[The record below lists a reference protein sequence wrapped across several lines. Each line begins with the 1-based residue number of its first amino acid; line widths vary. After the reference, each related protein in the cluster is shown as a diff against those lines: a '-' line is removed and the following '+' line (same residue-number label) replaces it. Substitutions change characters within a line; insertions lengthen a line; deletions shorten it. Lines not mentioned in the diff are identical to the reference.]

1 MTKREKVQ
9 GIIIAI
15 LSVILVFGVA
25 YFASELKYCKN
36 NSSETPDIELPQI
49 GILEYTTLL
58 NNSDASIIYVAR
70 PTCYYCQQ
78 QEPIVKEIVGEYNL
92 VFNYLNTDELSAE
105 DMSVLFKSDVSLFG
119 AEGKEFGTPTT
130 LIVKGGKVV
139 DSLVG
144 LTQKNDFVNFL
155 KTNGFIK

>member
-1 MTKREKVQ
+1 MTKREKIQ

-15 LSVILVFGVA
+15 LSVIIVFGVA

-36 NSSETPDIELPQI
+36 DTEEKIVELPQI
-49 GILEYTTLL
+49 GITEYTTLL
-58 NNSDASIIYVAR
+58 NDSEASIVYVAR

-78 QEPIVKEIVGEYNL
+78 QEPIVKELVSKYDL
-92 VFNYLNTDELSAE
+92 VFHYLNTDKLSSKE
-105 DMSVLFKSDVSLFG
+105 MDILYKSDTSLFG
-119 AEGKEFGTPTT
+119 KDGSEFGTPTT
-130 LIVKGGKVV
+130 LVVKNGKVV

-144 LTQKNDFVNFL
+144 LTQKDAFTEFL

>member
-1 MTKREKVQ
+1 MTKREKIQ

-15 LSVILVFGVA
+15 LSVIIVFGVA

-36 NSSETPDIELPQI
+36 DTEEKIVELPQI
-49 GILEYTTLL
+49 GITEYTTLL
-58 NNSDASIIYVAR
+58 NGSEASIVYVAR

-78 QEPIVKEIVGEYNL
+78 QEPIVKELVSKYDL
-92 VFNYLNTDELSAE
+92 VFHYLNTDKLSSKE
-105 DMSVLFKSDVSLFG
+105 MDILYKSDTSLFG
-119 AEGKEFGTPTT
+119 KDGSEFGTPTT
-130 LIVKGGKVV
+130 LVVKNGKVV

-144 LTQKNDFVNFL
+144 LTQKDAFTEFL

>member
-1 MTKREKVQ
+1 MTKREKIQ

-15 LSVILVFGVA
+15 LSVIIVFGVA

-36 NSSETPDIELPQI
+36 DTEEKIVELPQI
-49 GILEYTTLL
+49 GITEYTTLL
-58 NNSDASIIYVAR
+58 NDSEASIVYVAR

-78 QEPIVKEIVGEYNL
+78 QEPIVKELVSKYDL
-92 VFNYLNTDELSAE
+92 VFHYLNTDKLSSKE
-105 DMSVLFKSDVSLFG
+105 MDILYKSDTSLFG
-119 AEGKEFGTPTT
+119 KDGSEFGTPTT
-130 LIVKGGKVV
+130 LVVKNGKVV

-144 LTQKNDFVNFL
+144 LTQKDAFIEFL